1 MVGKVRVMHYL
12 NQFFAGR
19 GGEDKASLPFEP
31 LKGAIGPGKRLQE
44 MLGDSAEIVV
54 TAYCGDNY
62 FNEHRDEVL
71 PAILKVVKDERVQMV
86 FSGPAFD
93 AGRYGVA
100 CVEVCHFMATEAN
113 LRCIT
118 SMFPENPGVAI
129 YKQYKDRRVFL
140 FPSKP
145 NTSGME
151 EALSKMGQ
159 CASKLASGTAVG
171 SASEEG
177 YVPRGIRANKVVSRS
192 GVDRAVD
199 MLMDKIAGRP
209 FTTEIPVESL
219 ERIPVP
225 PRLTDLRQ
233 VCLALATTSGVMPP
247 GNPDGFKVYRNT
259 QWRKYPIRSLNS
271 MKDGNWDV
279 IHGGFHTAFML
290 GNPNY
295 GVPLDVCRDLE
306 KDGVI
311 GRLYPF
317 YYVTSGCSGLIT
329 SMKAIGKEI
338 AYDMKAGGV
347 GAALMVST

>member
-1 MVGKVRVMHYL
+1 MAVKVRVMHYL

-19 GGEDKASLPFEP
+19 GGEDKANLPFES
-31 LKGAIGPGKRLQE
+31 LRGTIGPGRRLQE
-44 MLGDSAEIVV
+44 ILGDTAEIVV
-54 TAYCGDNY
+54 TVYCGDNY
-62 FNEHRDEVL
+62 FNENRDEVL
-71 PAILKVVKDERVQMV
+71 PAILKVVKDNRVQMV
-86 FSGPAFD
+86 IAGPAFN

-100 CVEVCHFMATEAN
+100 CEEVCHFMATQAD
-113 LRCIT
+113 LDCIT
-118 SMFPENPGVAI
+118 AMHPENPGVEI
-129 YKQYKDRRVFL
+129 YRRYKDRRVFL

-145 NTSGME
+145 STAGME

-159 CASKLASGTAVG
+159 FASKLTNGFTMGPASA
-171 SASEEG
+171 EG
-177 YVPRGIRANKVVSRS
+177 YIPRGIRVNVVVPQI
-192 GVDRAVD
+192 GVERAVD
-199 MLMDKIAGRP
+199 MLINKISGRP

-225 PRLTDLRQ
+225 PRVTDLRQ
-233 VCLALATTSGVMPP
+233 VYLALATTSGVMPP

-259 QWRKYPIRSLNS
+259 QWRKYAIKNLNS

-295 GVPLDVCRDLE
+295 GVPLDVCRELE

-311 GRLYPF
+311 GKLYSF

-338 AYDMKAGGV
+338 AYDMKGEGV